1 MAQPNLA
8 QVMVERSLP
17 KMISPSDR
25 KNLRIDIETTTE
37 SYDVNGNLKST
48 KVENKTTDGRLEV
61 RGMSMEELYRAL
73 EARYDF
79 YIDTAESTAVIN
91 NMICAI
97 VKFKPKSN
105 LGVKKTAD
113 HFINRSEGSIYINLD
128 NFDIVKIT
136 GAIKNPFN
144 FTFSWFFI
152 PIANVEIYQFE
163 FTVEYVIFNNTTVE
177 QSIVGLADYKIRN
190 RSIEKFTNKI
200 TNHRMKN

>member
-8 QVMVERSLP
+8 QVMVERSLA
-17 KMISPSDR
+17 KMINPSDR
-25 KNLRIDIETTTE
+25 KNLRIDVETTTE
-37 SYDVNGNLKST
+37 SYDTSGNVKSK

-61 RGMSMEELYRAL
+61 RGMSMEELYRAF
-73 EARYDF
+73 ETRYDF
-79 YIDTAESTAVIN
+79 YIDIAESTAVIN
-91 NMICAI
+91 NTTCAV
-97 VKFKPKSN
+97 VKFRPKSN

-128 NFDIVKIT
+128 NFDIVRIT

-144 FTFSWFFI
+144 FTFSWYFI

-163 FTVEYVIFNNTTVE
+163 FTVEYIIFNNTTVE
-177 QSIVGLADYKIRN
+177 QSISGLADYKV
-190 RSIEKFTNKI
+190 RSRSVEKFTNKI